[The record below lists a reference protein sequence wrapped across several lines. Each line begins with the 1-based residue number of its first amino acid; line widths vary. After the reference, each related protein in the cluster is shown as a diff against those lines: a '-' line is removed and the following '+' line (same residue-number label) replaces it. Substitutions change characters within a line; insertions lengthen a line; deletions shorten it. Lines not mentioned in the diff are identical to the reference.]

1 LLCLVMLDPNELK
14 TVDGQYFSSY
24 SHLGI
29 HEEMLADSV
38 RTGTYK
44 NAILSNSHLFK
55 GKSVLD
61 VGAGT
66 GILSLFCVL
75 AGAKKV
81 YAVEASNVADYTRL
95 VVEQHKLSSRIIVMK
110 SKMEDVQLEEKVD
123 IIISEWMGYLL
134 LYESMLDSVIVA
146 RDKWLKSEGGFMF
159 PSSAR
164 LYLSPFTNE
173 EFYNEKTSFWKNIYG
188 FDFSPMI
195 PYVKEC
201 YFKDPLVDT
210 ISAEKLLS
218 FSQNIVSIDCQK
230 VCKDDI
236 KDLNVPFKFR
246 SILDATMNGFV
257 CWFDVTFNGDGNEW
271 ILSTSPEKE
280 ITHWMQTLFY
290 MDEPIS
296 MKLDDLIEG
305 SIRIQRSQSNYRCLD
320 VFIQFSCASS
330 ADIITVSSHDND
342 EFLTGKHE
350 RQEPPPKRLAIQKQY
365 MKFFK
370 MK

>member
-110 SKMEDVQLEEKVD
+110 
-123 IIISEWMGYLL
+123 
-134 LYESMLDSVIVA
+134 
-146 RDKWLKSEGGFMF
+146 RF
-159 PSSAR
+159 
-164 LYLSPFTNE
+164 
-173 EFYNEKTSFWKNIYG
+173 
-188 FDFSPMI
+188 
-195 PYVKEC
+195 
-201 YFKDPLVDT
+201 
-210 ISAEKLLS
+210 
-218 FSQNIVSIDCQK
+218 
-230 VCKDDI
+230 
-236 KDLNVPFKFR
+236 
-246 SILDATMNGFV
+246 
-257 CWFDVTFNGDGNEW
+257 
-271 ILSTSPEKE
+271 
-280 ITHWMQTLFY
+280 
-290 MDEPIS
+290 
-296 MKLDDLIEG
+296 
-305 SIRIQRSQSNYRCLD
+305 
-320 VFIQFSCASS
+320 
-330 ADIITVSSHDND
+330 
-342 EFLTGKHE
+342 
-350 RQEPPPKRLAIQKQY
+350 
-365 MKFFK
+365 
-370 MK
+370 